1 MNDADDPRI
10 DGYNA
15 RTIRELDA
23 ERARPPHDCAASI
36 QINNDLAER
45 LDYWQMGYIGLEA
58 RHAALVA
65 AARDT
70 VEIADYYAR
79 AFVPAPLLVKIAA
92 LRAAL
97 DGEPR

>member
-15 RTIRELDA
+15 RTIRELEA
-23 ERARPPHDCAASI
+23 ERAR
-36 QINNDLAER
+36 
-45 LDYWQMGYIGLEA
+45 Y
-58 RHAALVA
+58 AALVA
-65 AARDT
+65 AAERYLRNHPCPVVT
-70 VEIADYYAR
+70 
-79 AFVPAPLLVKIAA
+79 APHPGVCEDERRLEAA